1 MAETFEEL
9 TLPATESYRVVGL
22 GARYLKP
29 AKRIGGDGKPTVQ
42 YVDAL
47 AAGREVV
54 ELIAPEA
61 ERLLA
66 LGAVRPIDSAKG
78 YDEMDDAELR
88 SLASGRGIMVRSSG
102 ADPEQPL
109 RTDYMNALAM
119 YDLGADSAVVAAG
132 TTPGGVFTAGDHGV
146 SPVLV
151 DGVNPAVSTEQPD
164 HVDTAGLVEGDAR
177 TAQMGGV
184 QPEVSGSAYDA
195 RGKSATDLSAWISS
209 ARPNASATVA
219 AAHDDP
225 DAAAALIEAE
235 EASHGGDGRA
245 TVIDPLTKIA
255 DGSGGQ

>member
-1 MAETFEEL
+1 MADTFEEL

-22 GARYLKP
+22 GARYLKA

-47 AAGREVV
+47 ATGREVV
-54 ELIAPEA
+54 ELIEPEA

-88 SLASGRGIMVRSSG
+88 SLASGRGIAVRSSG

-132 TTPGGVFTAGDHGV
+132 TTPGGVFTAGDRGV

-151 DGVNPAVSTEQPD
+151 DGINPAVSTAQPD
-164 HVDTAGLVEGDAR
+164 HVDTTGLVEGNAR
-177 TAQMGGV
+177 SAQAGGV
-184 QPEVSGSAYDA
+184 QAEFGAYDA

-209 ARPNASATVA
+209 AKPNASATVA